1 MTKQRLLRGTL
12 AAAALF
18 IVAGVLGWVYAEQA
32 AHLLLPSMEGLES
45 MIEATNELQP
55 GFQAPALAL
64 LIFLK
69 NLSVAAFLVLLGYIV
84 LALPTLFVLIV
95 NGGLIGVVARTVTA
109 DGFPAAAFAAGLVP
123 HGIFELPA
131 IFLAAG
137 FALAAVA
144 GRFAR
149 HGLPSLR
156 HRFSFIFRTIIP
168 LLLIAAVIEVY
179 VTPLV
184 ITWFL

>member
-12 AAAALF
+12 AAGAIFL
-18 IVAGVLGWVYAEQA
+18 IAGVLGWVYAEQT
-32 AHLLLPSMEGLES
+32 AHLLMPSMEGLEN
-45 MIEATNELQP
+45 MVETTAELEPQ
-55 GFQAPALAL
+55 FRAPALAA

-95 NGGLIGVVARTVTA
+95 NGGLIGVVARTITA
-109 DGFPAAAFAAGLVP
+109 DGFPAIAFAAGLVP

-137 FALAAVA
+137 FALAAVS

-149 HGLPSLR
+149 HGLPTLR
-156 HRFSFIFRTIIP
+156 HRFSFIFKTIIP
-168 LLLIAAVIEVY
+168 LLLIAALIEVY

-184 ITWFL
+184 IAPFL